1 MYVLTFCTIGDNFR
15 FNMKA
20 VSASHARNN
29 FSELLS
35 LVAFK
40 GEEFIIKR
48 KGKTVAII
56 GPKRRVLQKK
66 NKESVK
72 SIVAG
77 LTKHSLGLGKMADDW
92 SKIEEILEELHTP
105 HL

>member
-1 MYVLTFCTIGDNFR
+1 
-15 FNMKA
+15 MK
-20 VSASHARNN
+20 VISATEARNN

-56 GPKRRVLQKK
+56 GPKRPVVQKK
-66 NKESVK
+66 NKKSVK
-72 SIVAG
+72 SIVDS

-92 SKIEEILEELHTP
+92 SGIEKILEELHTP